1 MNKQVL
7 GMLACPRCQAK
18 LRYDEANAR
27 LICAHENIAYSIDQD
42 IVVLLPESAVEL
54 DKNEVKND

>member
-18 LRYDEANAR
+18 LRYDEAHAR
-27 LICAHENIAYSIDQD
+27 LICEHEKLAYPIDQD
-42 IVVLLPESAVEL
+42 IVVLLPESAVAL
-54 DKNEVKND
+54 NEEVQHG